1 MLDTP
6 FPINLGFDYY
16 ENDDEFRLY
25 LNPEEYFLVW
35 EIREK
40 WEISFV
46 DKEENQEFIA
56 KGDDIT
62 IINIVKSIIRDRKID
77 LLFDTM

>member
-40 WEISFV
+40 WEISFI